1 MTRPDIYQPEKFSLG
16 FLRDLVE
23 TTHVLLKLM
32 ESMSKSGH
40 MMVRS
45 KKVVRKTKGGNKKE
59 KAAKAKEETKKKNNE
74 ETWDN
79 ISGLITIANF
89 PFSALDLDHKS

>member
-1 MTRPDIYQPEKFSLG
+1 
-16 FLRDLVE
+16 
-23 TTHVLLKLM
+23 M

-45 KKVVRKTKGGNKKE
+45 KKVVRKKKGGNKKE

-89 PFSALDLDHKS
+89 LFSALDHKSWTSPGLVLVMILC